1 VPLSIA
7 VIPEQG
13 WSKTVFDSFG
23 VLVSVQIQFITENL
37 HGVALRKESRN
48 SRFTTDPGSLIH
60 GIEASSKYRPATDPS
75 SEKTGSTWIA
85 VSMNLDE
92 ETEGGVHVKLGKFS
106 AKKCS

>member
-13 WSKTVFDSFG
+13 WSKTVFDSLACWCPSRFN
-23 VLVSVQIQFITENL
+23 LFTENL

-75 SEKTGSTWIA
+75 SEETGSTWIA
-85 VSMNLDE
+85 VSMDLDE
-92 ETEGGVHVKLGKFS
+92 ETEGGVHVTLGTFS